1 MRYIMYPGIFL
12 VFAVLFTA
20 SSGIT
25 NVEANPDQRYS
36 NDRNYHENRYSY
48 DEKGLYN
55 LDEDFLEGLDK
66 KMLLNTAL
74 NLLNGLDIDKLNE
87 QLTQEEGGSGA
98 GFVLILVLFILLII
112 VGAGF
117 G

>member
-12 VFAVLFTA
+12 AFAVLFTA

-25 NVEANPDQRYS
+25 NVEANPDQQYS
-36 NDRNYHENRYSY
+36 HDRSYQENKYSY
-48 DEKGLYN
+48 DEKDLYN

-87 QLTQEEGGSGA
+87 QLTQEESGYGT
-98 GFVLILVLFILLII
+98 GFVLIIVLFILLVI